1 MAEFEVFNSGFP
13 GDTTL
18 ELIKRFQ
25 MSVAD
30 LNPDLVVLLIGSND
44 MLYPGHMLDIDTY
57 AQKLNTLLDRIAMT
71 GAEALLLTAPRF
83 ITELLVENYPATVEH
98 KYSPEKRLLMLND
111 VIRDISRERGIEF
124 VDLYKLIEPV
134 DESAGSL
141 IMNPVNSSRRD
152 GMHFT
157 AEGNRVV
164 AENVCRC
171 CLKYYPEARRI
182 VCLGDSLTYGVYMP
196 GKGTAEVDALT
207 YPGILHKLLNG

>member
-98 KYSPEKRLLMLND
+98 KYSPEERLLMLND

-164 AENVCRC
+164 AENVCQC
-171 CLKYYPEARRI
+171 CLKYYPAARRI

>member
-1 MAEFEVFNSGFP
+1 MADFTVYNSGFP

-18 ELIKRFQ
+18 ELLKRFP
-25 MSVAD
+25 MSVTE
-30 LNPDLVVLLIGSND
+30 LQPDLVCLLIGSND

-71 GAEALLLTAPRF
+71 GSEALLLTAPRF
-83 ITELLVENYPATVEH
+83 VTSLLIENYPATVEH
-98 KYSPEKRLLMLND
+98 KLSPEERLLMLND
-111 VIRDISRERGIEF
+111 VIRDTARERGIEYI
-124 VDLYKLIEPV
+124 DLYKLIDPV
-134 DESAGSL
+134 DESVGSL
-141 IMNPVNSSRRD
+141 VMNPANSNRRD

-164 AENVCRC
+164 AENVCQC

-207 YPGILHKLLNG
+207 YPGILNKLLNR